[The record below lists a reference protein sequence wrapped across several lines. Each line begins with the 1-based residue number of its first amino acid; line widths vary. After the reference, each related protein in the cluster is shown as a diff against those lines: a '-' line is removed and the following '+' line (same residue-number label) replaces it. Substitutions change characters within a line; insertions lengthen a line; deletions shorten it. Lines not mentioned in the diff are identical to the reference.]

1 MRLPLQPRLFVS
13 VALLGL
19 LAAVLGFVS
28 SLHTPGAAPA
38 PAVPG
43 AKPHASVAKPRASKS
58 DGGRRRH
65 DASRRRPSKPTAD
78 VSLRHATRAHGA
90 AVVFIYSPRS
100 AVDRIAAFHARAASE
115 KTKAGFVAVDAS
127 RERDVRYFAREFGVR
142 RAPMLLV
149 FAPGPALVTQLDG
162 VFDEKTVA
170 QAVENAR
177 SRRARS

>member
-28 SLHTPGAAPA
+28 SMHTPGAAPA
-38 PAVPG
+38 PAIHVAKAHASA
-43 AKPHASVAKPRASKS
+43 AKPHASKTDS
-58 DGGRRRH
+58 GRRPH
-65 DASRRRPSKPTAD
+65 GTSRGAPPGPAAD
-78 VSLRHATRAHGA
+78 VSLRQATRAHGA

-100 AVDRIAAFHARAASE
+100 AVDRIAAFRARAASE
-115 KTKAGFVAVDAS
+115 KTDAGFVAVDAS

-142 RAPMLLV
+142 RAPTLLV

-162 VFDEKTVA
+162 VFDQKTVA
-170 QAVENAR
+170 QAVENTR